1 MQEQR
6 IITNNYILSSSYI
19 MTYLFYNEKYVT
31 NLWLSHSYKI
41 TKDKSDLV
49 STYQKR
55 HGNDRS

>member
-1 MQEQR
+1 MDIVLR
-6 IITNNYILSSSYI
+6 NNNNILSSSYI
-19 MTYLFYNEKYVT
+19 MSYLFYNEKYVT
-31 NLWLSHSYKI
+31 NLMVSHSYKI